1 MADTKKSGMLF
12 RYITNRKM
20 KLMIKKMFRLSGIVC
35 VSAVLL
41 ASCSSGKKAS
51 ETTKAP
57 ERSDL
62 KGDWVLDQ
70 ISYDGLSAGERLRFS
85 LLDEGSEDCL
95 KGSTWHLPNNGNGSY
110 TINSNGAG
118 CTPGQKNIVW
128 SYREE
133 NKQPVFQYKRVISG
147 VKPKDVADG
156 YKFRIISA
164 SDAGLTLQSEITY
177 QGNPIRINY
186 SFSKAN

>member
-12 RYITNRKM
+12 RYIIHRKM

-51 ETTKAP
+51 ETKAP

-62 KGDWVLDQ
+62 KGNWVLNQ
-70 ISYDGLSAGERLRFS
+70 ITYDGLSAGERLRFS

-95 KGSTWHLPNNGNGSY
+95 KGSTWHLPNNGNGYY
-110 TINSNGAG
+110 TINSNGVVL
-118 CTPGQKNIVW
+118 PGRRILCGHTARKTNNR
-128 SYREE
+128 YF
-133 NKQPVFQYKRVISG
+133 NTSG
-147 VKPKDVADG
+147 
-156 YKFRIISA
+156 
-164 SDAGLTLQSEITY
+164 
-177 QGNPIRINY
+177 
-186 SFSKAN
+186 

>member
-1 MADTKKSGMLF
+1 MTKNT
-12 RYITNRKM
+12 I
-20 KLMIKKMFRLSGIVC
+20 RLAGIAC
-35 VSAVLL
+35 ATAVVL
-41 ASCSSGKKAS
+41 ASCSSGKKAT

-62 KGDWVLDQ
+62 KGDWVLNQ
-70 ISYDGLSAGERLRFS
+70 ISYDGLSAGEKLRFT

-95 KGSTWHLPNNGNGSY
+95 KGSTWHLPNNGNGYY
-110 TINSNGAG
+110 TINSNASA
-118 CTPGQKNIVW
+118 CAPGQKNIVW

-133 NKQPVFQYKRVISG
+133 NKQPVFQYKRVTSG

-156 YKFRIISA
+156 YKFRILAA
-164 SDAGLTLQSEITY
+164 SDAAMTLQSEISY

-186 SFSKAN
+186 SFSKAGK